1 MTTDPIKQD
10 DPLNEIFAPIQ
21 EEYDGGEPMLPST
34 IPEAKAAILANFI
47 PKQALA
53 AALED
58 EQPSYGADKADYQ
71 EPLIRNEFKAKLR
84 SEFGLEPKGDNSGK
98 GSDQDG

>member
-1 MTTDPIKQD
+1 MSTDPIKQD
-10 DPLNEIFAPIQ
+10 DPLDEIILKPATWQFDDYQ
-21 EEYDGGEPMLPST
+21 K
-34 IPEAKAAILANFI
+34 AKARLLELYI

-84 SEFGLEPKGDNSGK
+84 SEFGLEPKGENSGK